1 MQGLLLINKP
11 EGITSFKAVFVTRKL
26 TNTKKVGHTGTLD
39 PLATG
44 VLPIL
49 IGRATSLSPYL
60 LNADKRYIATVK
72 AGIVTDT
79 LDITGKVLAS
89 KEANFTIEDLNKA
102 ILAFTGEIQQ
112 YPPMFS
118 AIKKDGVPLYKLA
131 RKGQEI
137 ELESRKINIFSIKL
151 LDFNEKDKTFSID
164 VHCSKGT
171 YIRSLCRDLGEYL
184 GCGATMTSLKRTAT
198 GAFTLEQCI
207 DLDSLSKENICD
219 NILSEELAVG
229 HLPALFVSEKQALR
243 FSNGGKLSFDRLNQK
258 VEDGQYLRVKYKDR
272 FIGIGYADSEKKE
285 IRIMCLI
292 NPMEAAK

>member
-11 EGITSFKAVFVTRKL
+11 EGITSFKAVYVTRKL
-26 TNTKKVGHTGTLD
+26 TDTKKVGHTGTLD

-49 IGRATSLSPYL
+49 IGRATSLSSYL

-72 AGIVTDT
+72 AGLVTDT
-79 LDITGKVLAS
+79 LDITGKVLATN
-89 KEANFTIEDLNKA
+89 EANFTIEDLNKA
-102 ILAFTGEIQQ
+102 ILAFTGEQLQ

-137 ELESRKINIFSIKL
+137 EVEARKINIFSIKL
-151 LDFNEKDKTFSID
+151 LDFNEKNKTFSID

-171 YIRSLCRDLGEYL
+171 YIRSLCRDLGEFL

-198 GAFTLEQCI
+198 GTFTLEQCI
-207 DLDSLSKENICD
+207 DLDSLNQENICE
-219 NILSEELAVG
+219 NILSEELAVS
-229 HLPALFVSEKQALR
+229 HLPTLFVSEKQALR

-258 VEDGQYLRVKYKDR
+258 VEDGEYLRVKYKDT
-272 FIGIGYADSEKKE
+272 FIGIGYADSVKRE

-292 NPMEAAK
+292 NPMEATK

>member
-11 EGITSFKAVFVTRKL
+11 EGITSFKAVYVTRKL
-26 TNTKKVGHTGTLD
+26 ANTKKVGHTGTLD

-72 AGIVTDT
+72 AGLVTDT
-79 LDITGKVLAS
+79 LDITGKVLATN
-89 KEANFTIEDLNKA
+89 ETNFTIEDLNKA
-102 ILAFTGEIQQ
+102 ILAFTGEQLQ

-137 ELESRKINIFSIKL
+137 EVEARKINIFSIKL

-171 YIRSLCRDLGEYL
+171 YIRSLCRDLGEFL

-207 DLDSLSKENICD
+207 DLDALNQENIWE
-219 NILSEELAVG
+219 NILSEELAVS
-229 HLPALFVSEKQALR
+229 HLPTLFVSEKQALR

-258 VEDGQYLRVKYKDR
+258 VEDGEYFRVKYKDT
-272 FIGIGYADSEKKE
+272 FIGIGYADSEKRE